1 VTGRVIRRPRGAA
14 GAPQATPV
22 LATPVLATPVLATP
36 VLAMTVVAMT
46 VLGAVLAGLLAGC
59 GSRPAGQ
66 ATPSAPPV
74 RLSLATSADYPGG
87 SWAVL
92 VMGGSAAE
100 HNNFWQVFVRPG
112 QAGTWKLAT
121 PLGVASNGG
130 IAVAAEGGA
139 ALAAAIRPSQDLSF
153 SPLASSADNGARWAQ
168 SGLLDARLAGY
179 ADALAAAPGGGL
191 VALTK
196 TGGVEL
202 RAHPGAAW
210 TRLASE
216 HAVAAAAG
224 PGCRPAQLTSVAYS
238 PSGTP
243 LVAGACARAGQAG
256 IFRLAGGRWSRSG
269 PVLPAALARQDV
281 DVLQMASTGH
291 GVAALL
297 VAGRGTAARLLG
309 AWSNQDATS
318 WTLSQPYQPGPARP
332 LSASFGHGAL
342 GVVLSGGRAVSVSG
356 PGAAWRSLP
365 ALPGRASSVPG
376 GGATL
381 AGAPGGGF
389 EALSARGSQLSVW
402 VLSSGGSGWS
412 RSQVINVAVPYGS
425 SG

>member
-1 VTGRVIRRPRGAA
+1 MIGRVISRPRGAA
-14 GAPQATPV
+14 SALPAAPV
-22 LATPVLATPVLATP
+22 LATPLLAI
-36 VLAMTVVAMT
+36 T
-46 VLGAVLAGLLAGC
+46 VLGAVLAGLAGC
-59 GSRPAGQ
+59 GSRPAGP
-66 ATPSAPPV
+66 AAPYAPPV
-74 RLSLATSADYPGG
+74 RLSLATSADYPDG

-92 VMGGSAAE
+92 VMGGSAAG
-100 HNNFWQVFVRPG
+100 HNNFWQVFVRRG
-112 QAGTWKLAT
+112 QAGAWKLAT

-130 IAVAAEGGA
+130 IAVAAEGGP
-139 ALAAAIRPSQDLSF
+139 ALAAAIRPSQALSF
-153 SPLASSADNGARWAQ
+153 SPLASSADNGAKWAQ

-179 ADALAAAPGGGL
+179 PDALAAAPGGGL

-216 HAVAAAAG
+216 HAVAAG

-243 LVAGACARAGQAG
+243 LVAGACDRAGQAG
-256 IFRLAGGRWSRSG
+256 IFRLAGGRWSRTG
-269 PVLPAALARQDV
+269 PALPAALARQDV
-281 DVLQMASTGH
+281 EVLQMASTGH

-318 WTLSQPYQPGPARP
+318 WTLSQPYQLGPARP

-342 GVVLSGGRAVSVSG
+342 GVVLSGGRAVSVRG

-381 AGAPGGGF
+381 AMAPGGGF

-402 VLSSGGSGWS
+402 ALSSGGSRWS
-412 RSQVINVAVPYGS
+412 RSQVINVAIPYGS

>member
-1 VTGRVIRRPRGAA
+1 VIGRVISRPRGAA
-14 GAPQATPV
+14 GAL
-22 LATPVLATPVLATP
+22 LATPVLAI
-36 VLAMTVVAMT
+36 T
-46 VLGAVLAGLLAGC
+46 VLGAVLVGLLAGC

-66 ATPSAPPV
+66 AVPSGPPV
-74 RLSLATSADYPGG
+74 RLSLATSADYPDG

-112 QAGTWKLAT
+112 QAGAWKLAT

-130 IAVAAEGGA
+130 IAVAAEGGP

-153 SPLASSADNGARWAQ
+153 SPLASSADNGAKWAQ

-191 VALTK
+191 AALTK

-216 HAVAAAAG
+216 PAVAAAAG
-224 PGCRPAQLTSVAYS
+224 GPGCGPAQLTSVAYS

-243 LVAGACARAGQAG
+243 LVAGGCARAGQAG
-256 IFRLAGGRWSRSG
+256 IFRLAGGRWSRTG
-269 PVLPAALARQDV
+269 PALPAALARQEV
-281 DVLQMASTGH
+281 EVLQMASTGH

-318 WTLSQPYQPGPARP
+318 WTLSQPYQLGSARP
-332 LSASFGHGAL
+332 LSAASGHGAL

-402 VLSSGGSGWS
+402 ALSPGGSGWR
-412 RSQVINVAVPYGS
+412 RSQVINVAIPYGS

>member
-1 VTGRVIRRPRGAA
+1 
-14 GAPQATPV
+14 V
-22 LATPVLATPVLATP
+22 LATPVLATTVLAAVLATTM
-36 VLAMTVVAMT
+36 LAA
-46 VLGAVLAGLLAGC
+46 LLAGC
-59 GSRPAGQ
+59 GSRSAGQ
-66 ATPSAPPV
+66 ATPAAPPV
-74 RLSLATSADYPGG
+74 HLSLATAADYPDG

-92 VMGGSAAE
+92 VMGGSAAG
-100 HNNFWQVFVRPG
+100 HNNFWQVFVRSG
-112 QAGTWKLAT
+112 QAGAWKLAT

-130 IAVAAEGGA
+130 IAVAAEGGP

-153 SPLASSADNGARWAQ
+153 SPLASSADNGAKWAQ

-179 ADALAAAPGGGL
+179 PDALAPAPGGGL
-191 VALTK
+191 IALTR
-196 TGGVEL
+196 TGSVEL
-202 RAHPGAAW
+202 RARPGTAW
-210 TRLASE
+210 TTLASE
-216 HAVAAAAG
+216 HALAAAAG
-224 PGCRPAQLTSVAYS
+224 PGCQPARLTSVAYS

-256 IFRLAGGRWSRSG
+256 IFRLAGGHWSRTG
-269 PVLPAALARQDV
+269 PALPAALARQDV
-281 DVLQMASTGH
+281 AVLQMASAGH

-309 AWSNQDATS
+309 AWSNPDATS
-318 WTLSQPYQPGPARP
+318 WTLSQPYPLGPARP
-332 LSASFGHGAL
+332 LSASSGGGAL

-365 ALPGRASSVPG
+365 ALPGRARSAAG

-381 AGAPGGGF
+381 AAGPGGRF

-402 VLSSGGSGWS
+402 ALSAGGSGWS
-412 RSQVINVAVPYGS
+412 RSQVINVAIPYGS